1 MHWIAKI
8 VVISISFFFIAENP
22 VAIQWKENYKLSW
35 EDFQGIPP
43 KQSSFVASTESG
55 IYFSYSTQNTNGT
68 ISLTTLVTANFYP
81 KNSWYFPNAV
91 NAVILKHE
99 QGHFDISE
107 IHARELRKK
116 FAFYTFTENYKNE
129 LQSMYSETENNRN
142 AMQNKYDIETNHSRI
157 LEKQKD
163 WEVFIQKELYRL
175 KSWK

>member
-1 MHWIAKI
+1 MYWIAKI
-8 VVISISFFFIAENP
+8 VIILSLFFIAENP
-22 VAIQWKENYKLSW
+22 VAMQWKENHKLSW

-55 IYFSYSTQNTNGT
+55 IYFSYSTQNTNGEIT
-68 ISLTTLVTANFYP
+68 LTTSVTANFYP
-81 KNSWYFPNAV
+81 EKSWYIPKDV
-91 NAVILKHE
+91 NEAILLHE

-116 FAFYTFTENYKNE
+116 FASYTFSENYKNE

-142 AMQNKYDIETNHSRI
+142 TMQNKYDKETNHSKI
-157 LEKQKD
+157 LEKQKE